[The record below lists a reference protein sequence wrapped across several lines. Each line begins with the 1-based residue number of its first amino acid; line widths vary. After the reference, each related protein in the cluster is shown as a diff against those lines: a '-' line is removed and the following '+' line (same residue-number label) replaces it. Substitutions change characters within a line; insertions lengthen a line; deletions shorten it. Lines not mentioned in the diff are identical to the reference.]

1 MFLIALIFISLFS
14 PSPTSIRSSV
24 WGGTLNMKLCCIIE
38 VFLIQCV
45 VVLLLLKCHCG
56 EQGWRIGERTRLPP
70 MWPGSPSIWEVS
82 PLPSPPLNSQHFQI
96 PIRPE
101 MVKEEPLCGCATSKS
116 LFILFFLTGTY
127 FTVYP
132 DNTQPWPFIYRLDV
146 NMTNT
151 FYCKERALY
160 VGYI

>member
-1 MFLIALIFISLFS
+1 MTACYLRLESSKNNNKNKNIGNVSFGFCSFDSFFFYVSYSIDIYFS
-14 PSPTSIRSSV
+14 FFAFPTSNRSSV
-24 WGGTLNMKLCCIIE
+24 WGGTLNMKLYCIIE

-101 MVKEEPLCGCATSKS
+101 IVKEEPLCGCATSKS
-116 LFILFFLTGTY
+116 VFILFF
-127 FTVYP
+127 
-132 DNTQPWPFIYRLDV
+132 
-146 NMTNT
+146 
-151 FYCKERALY
+151 
-160 VGYI
+160 